1 MGGKTQSKVVEVQVA
16 GANAVWSVEA
26 CGFGETTIEF
36 SGRKSVDH
44 LSYARL
50 LYLFPLFSP
59 RTPCP

>member
-44 LSYARL
+44 LSYA
-50 LYLFPLFSP
+50 
-59 RTPCP
+59 